1 MRSRKSDI
9 VGRETT
15 NFSFT
20 TNPAGYEADLVFGD
34 RLHHPFLSG
43 VAFLIFL
50 IIFNI
55 ITFPITAVL
64 NALVMISDK
73 AKSRLRALL
82 AFLPLTDFTVG
93 ILVQSAFAA
102 MLIMLLPDETRVYCV
117 WQVVVSSLFHLCVCF
132 LVFFL
137 SAERY
142 IAMTN
147 PFFYITRVGHR
158 GLLAHVVAY
167 CIGVVP
173 IPISDSAS
181 VSSLAKLWSCGVQ
194 QFSFVYLCR

>member
-1 MRSRKSDI
+1 MTDVCLNKNTVYRLNLFYKRTSSMRSRKSDI
-9 VGRETT
+9 VERETT

-117 WQVVVSSLFHLCVCF
+117 WQVLRYASIFVRCF
-132 LVFFL
+132 LALPLVCVFFG
-137 SAERY
+137 
-142 IAMTN
+142 
-147 PFFYITRVGHR
+147 FF
-158 GLLAHVVAY
+158 
-167 CIGVVP
+167 
-173 IPISDSAS
+173 
-181 VSSLAKLWSCGVQ
+181 
-194 QFSFVYLCR
+194 F

>member
-1 MRSRKSDI
+1 MFGKFLDM
-9 VGRETT
+9 
-15 NFSFT
+15 
-20 TNPAGYEADLVFGD
+20 LVF
-34 RLHHPFLSG
+34 LS
-43 VAFLIFL
+43 
-50 IIFNI
+50 
-55 ITFPITAVL
+55 
-64 NALVMISDK
+64 
-73 AKSRLRALL
+73 
-82 AFLPLTDFTVG
+82 
-93 ILVQSAFAA
+93 
-102 MLIMLLPDETRVYCV
+102 
-117 WQVVVSSLFHLCVCF
+117 VVSSLFHLCVCF

-181 VSSLAKLWSCGVQ
+181 VS
-194 QFSFVYLCR
+194 R